1 MHWLQ
6 AHWVIPFV
14 IVGTIGV
21 AFLVN
26 RFAPHKRRRLRRI
39 IFVFAFYL
47 VAFGTSLLLDAVGVH
62 AWAGRIGIAAQLLQA
77 FTLVNLVAV
86 ALFDL
91 ALPAMRVDIVSITT
105 DLLVGVAYIV
115 TTIGVLHGADV
126 NLTGVIATSAIVSG
140 VLALSL
146 QATLGNILGGVALQL
161 DGSIHVGDWVQ
172 LDSGRQGQVKEIRWR
187 HTVVETRDW
196 DTIIVPNAALLAMQ
210 IMILGKRGGALVPHR
225 MWVHFNVDFRF
236 PAAKVCRVV
245 QEALRSGHIEN
256 VAEDPPPN
264 VVCLDFARDG
274 TDNSFARYA
283 VRYYLTNL
291 AVDDPTS
298 SAVRARVQAA
308 LRRAKIPLARPAR
321 TILMTPEDEQ
331 ADKKREERHHKK
343 RLDAIQSMDLFKGLT
358 DQEKEFLADRLHYA
372 PFTTG
377 ETITKQGAVAHWL
390 YVLTQGR
397 AEIRTN
403 VDGTSKVVATLVAP
417 AFFGEMGLM
426 TGEPRQAD
434 VVALEDVECFRLEK
448 EGFQKIIEDR
458 PEIAH
463 EMSAKMAARRVEL
476 IAAREQLDEKAKKAR
491 EASEKERILGRI
503 QDFFGLGE
511 QQRRTRV

>member
-14 IVGTIGV
+14 ILGTVGV
-21 AFLVN
+21 AYLVN
-26 RFAPHKRRRLRRI
+26 RFAPQKRRRLRRI

-47 VAFGTSLLLDAVGVH
+47 VAFGTSILLDALGVH
-62 AWAGRIGIAAQLLQA
+62 AWAERIGIAAQLLQA

-91 ALPAMRVDIVSITT
+91 ALPAMRVNIVSITT

-210 IMILGKRGGALVPHR
+210 ITILGKRGGIPVPHR
-225 MWVHFNVDFRF
+225 MWVYFNVDFRF
-236 PAAKVCRVV
+236 SPARVCQVV
-245 QEALRSGHIEN
+245 QDALRAAPIEN
-256 VAEDPPPN
+256 VASDPPPN
-264 VVCLDFARDG
+264 VVCMDFARDG
-274 TDNSFARYA
+274 ADSFARYA
-283 VRYYLTNL
+283 VRYWLTNL
-291 AVDDPTS
+291 APDDPTN
-298 SAVRARVQAA
+298 SAVRARVIAA
-308 LRRAKIPLARPAR
+308 LRRARIPLARPAR
-321 TILMTPEDEQ
+321 TILLTPEDE
-331 ADKKREERHHKK
+331 ATDRKREERHHKK

-372 PFTTG
+372 PFTGG

-390 YVLTQGR
+390 YVMTQGR

-403 VDGTSKVVATLVAP
+403 IEGTSKFVTTLTAP

-476 IAAREQLDEKAKKAR
+476 IAAREELDEQAKKAR
-491 EASEKERILGRI
+491 EARETERILERV

-511 QQRRTRV
+511 QQRRTRI